1 MCSYGIHH
9 NLISIIPV
17 GSVPIMASDTVDCD
31 AARAAF
37 TMIGMA
43 PSGIDDTLKNKKLTN
58 ELMVVIEEAGVDQ
71 ACDKAVGAL
80 LYSVA
85 SVYPQN
91 ALRHRK
97 TMLSLIMDGKV
108 KSSPQ
113 LDGGMK
119 YLKQIGGDELGDV
132 SALEEACGVGM
143 DVSKEDITSC
153 VASVISQHET
163 KLKEMR
169 YHMNT
174 SPLLGQI
181 LKTLKWADASVVKE
195 ELALQVAAILGPKTE
210 EDLKPLVKKKTKK
223 KPEKKATAVVEEK
236 DELWRT
242 ADPYAFFPK
251 PEENNVVHTTV
262 YMSDGTTMKISNTS
276 EELKKHLEIT
286 KGKVMTRFPPEPNGY
301 LHIGHAKAMFI
312 DFGMAAQYD
321 GCCYLRFDDTN
332 PEAEKQEYIEHIQ
345 DIIQWLGW
353 KPFKITYSSDY
364 FHELHAL
371 AVKLIEMGHAY
382 VCHQNGDEIKASREK
397 KEPSPWR
404 DRPKEESLKIFEDMR
419 KGLVDE
425 GTATLR
431 MKMDHKNENPN
442 MFDLIAYRI
451 KFVPHPKSGDEWCIY
466 PSYDFT
472 HCIVD
477 SLENITHSLCTLEF
491 ESRRASYYW
500 LLDVLGLYKPLVWE
514 YSRLN
519 ITHTV
524 LSKRKLNKLVMDK
537 YVSGWDDPRLMT
549 LAGLRRRGV
558 TPASINLFCREL
570 GITRADSEVHPHKLE
585 YHVRSDLDATS
596 ERALAVLRPLKV
608 VISNVPDDHME
619 YVTAQVF
626 PGRSEDGYQVPF
638 TKIVYIES
646 TDFRKEDA
654 KGYYGLAPGKTVML
668 RYGYPIT
675 CTDFSTDADGNVVEL
690 QATYDPDFAEKKPP
704 KGVLNWVGQP
714 APGKEP
720 PTFEARLYETL
731 FKSANLTADWLDDLN
746 PDNLTVIRGCYC
758 TDRIKSAPVG
768 ARFQLERL
776 GYFCVDPDSTKAMP
790 VLNRTV
796 TLKDSYARA

>member
-1 MCSYGIHH
+1 
-9 NLISIIPV
+9 
-17 GSVPIMASDTVDCD
+17 MASESDNQD

-37 TMIGMA
+37 ASIGMTPTA
-43 PSGIDDTLKNKKLTN
+43 IEGTLKNKKLTK
-58 ELMVVIEEAGVDQ
+58 ELMVVIEEAGGNQGVS
-71 ACDKAVGAL
+71 CEKSVGAM
-80 LYSVA
+80 LYTVA
-85 SVYPQN
+85 SVFPQN

-97 TMLSLIMDGKV
+97 TLLSLIMDGKV
-108 KSSPQ
+108 KSAPQ
-113 LDGGMK
+113 VEGGMK
-119 YLKQIGGDELGDV
+119 FLKKLGGDELGDV
-132 SALEEACGVGM
+132 GVLEEACGVGM
-143 DVSKEDITSC
+143 EVSQEEIKAC
-153 VASVISQHET
+153 VASVIAQHEA

-174 SPLLGQI
+174 SPLLGQAM
-181 LKTLKWADASVVKE
+181 KTLKWAEAAAVRE
-195 ELALQVAAILGPKTE
+195 ELTAQVEALLGPKTE
-210 EDLKPLVKKKTKK
+210 EDLKPLVKKKEKKK
-223 KPEKKATAVVEEK
+223 KPEKVVEEK
-236 DELWRT
+236 DESWKT
-242 ADPYAFFPK
+242 ADPYEFFPK

-262 YMSDGTTMKISNTS
+262 YMSDGSTMKIANTS
-276 EELKKHLEIT
+276 QELKTHLDIT

-321 GCCYLRFDDTN
+321 GNCYLRFDDTN
-332 PEAEKQEYIEHIQ
+332 PEAEKQEYIDHIQ

-353 KPFKITYSSDY
+353 KPFKVTYSSDY
-364 FHELHAL
+364 FHELHAF

-404 DRPKEESLKIFEDMR
+404 DRPKEESLKLFEDMR
-419 KGLVDE
+419 RGLVDE

-431 MKMDHKNENPN
+431 MKMDYKNENPN

-451 KFVPHPKSGDEWCIY
+451 KFVPHPKAGDEWCIY

-472 HCIVD
+472 HCLVD

-500 LLDVLGLYKPLVWE
+500 LLDVLNLYKPLVWE

-524 LSKRKLNKLVMDK
+524 LSKRKLNTLVREK
-537 YVSGWDDPRLMT
+537 HVFGWDDPRLMT

-558 TPASINLFCREL
+558 TPNSINMFCKEL
-570 GITRADSEVHPHKLE
+570 GITRAGSEVHPHKLE
-585 YHVRSDLDATS
+585 YHVRSDLDTTS
-596 ERALAVLRPLKV
+596 ERALAVLRPLRI
-608 VISNVPDDHME
+608 VISNLPDNHME
-619 YVTAQVF
+619 SVTAKVF
-626 PGRSEDGYQVPF
+626 PGRSEDGYSIPF
-638 TKIVYIES
+638 TKVVYIES
-646 TDFRKEDA
+646 TDFKKEDV
-654 KGYYGLAPGKTVML
+654 KGYYGLAPGKTIML

-675 CTDFSTDADGNVVEL
+675 CTDYSTDADGNVVEVR
-690 QATYDPDFAEKKPP
+690 ATYDPDFAGKKPP

-731 FKSANLTADWLDDLN
+731 FKSASPATDWLDDLN
-746 PDNLTVIRGCYC
+746 PENLTVLRGCFC
-758 TDRIKSAPVG
+758 TDRIVSAKVG
-768 ARFQLERL
+768 TRFQLERL
-776 GYFCVDPDSTKAMP
+776 GYFCVDPDSTDTMP

-796 TLKDSYARA
+796 TLKDSYPR